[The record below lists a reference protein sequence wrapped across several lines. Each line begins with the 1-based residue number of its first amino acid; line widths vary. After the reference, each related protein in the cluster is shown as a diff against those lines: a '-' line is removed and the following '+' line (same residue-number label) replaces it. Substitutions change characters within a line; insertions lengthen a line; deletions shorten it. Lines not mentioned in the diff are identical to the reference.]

1 MDITTSYDSLTQQ
14 LKISSGLVG
23 GNSGSSTSSSS
34 ANANGSDS
42 SSTSSDSTSWSK
54 LALSLTDSQSQYLS
68 PILAYKAQNQALQD
82 QLTKTLAAKFDELK
96 IDTSDTII
104 LKRDAEG
111 NIVVDGDSPNKDVI
125 EKLFRDTPVLTQA
138 FNTLADNSTMLKTMT
153 SQQAGA
159 LMRTNGYSA
168 YLQQLNS
175 DSTANS
181 FNFSMRGVVSS
192 ISFS

>member
-23 GNSGSSTSSSS
+23 GNSGSSTSTSSS
-34 ANANGSDS
+34 SANGSDS
-42 SSTSSDSTSWSK
+42 SATSSDSTSWSK

>member
-1 MDITTSYDSLTQQ
+1 MDINTSYDSLTQQ

-23 GNSGSSTSSSS
+23 GNSGSSGSSSS
-34 ANANGSDS
+34 SSNSSDS
-42 SSTSSDSTSWSK
+42 SASSDSTSWSK
-54 LALSLTDSQSQYLS
+54 LALSLTDTQKQYLS
-68 PILAYKAQNQALQD
+68 PILSYKAQNQALQD

-96 IDTSDTII
+96 IDTTDTIT
-104 LKRDAEG
+104 LKRDIEG
-111 NIVVDGDSPNKDVI
+111 NIVVDGDNPNKDAI

-138 FNTLADNSTMLKTMT
+138 YNTLADNSTMLKTMT

-175 DSTANS
+175 DSTSNS
-181 FNFSMRGVVSS
+181 FNFSMLGGVSS
-192 ISFS
+192 IFFS